1 MKLQRFFVEEK
12 LSLGKEITI
21 KDADFVH
28 QVLKVFRKKSGDQIV
43 LLDNSGFEFLST
55 ITTLGKKEL
64 TVLIEEESEVENKPK
79 IEVTLFASLIKK
91 DKFEWVLEKCTELGV
106 SHFVPVVSERSE
118 KKDLNIDRAQKILKE
133 ASEQSERGNIPTI
146 CEPLYLS
153 EVLHGVDF
161 PVFAF
166 HLLGEKFNAEKIID
180 VSRVGILVG
189 PEGGWGE
196 KDLEI
201 FKKNNTQLVTLG
213 SQVLRAETAS
223 VAVCTKILL

>member
-21 KDADFVH
+21 KDVDFVH
-28 QVLKVFRKKSGDQIV
+28 QVLKVFRKRTGDQIV

-55 ITTLGKKEL
+55 ITVLGKKEL

-106 SHFVPVVSERSE
+106 SHFVPVISERSE

-133 ASEQSERGNIPTI
+133 ASEQSERGVMPTI
-146 CEPLYLS
+146 CEPLSLS
-153 EVLHGVDF
+153 EALYGVDF
-161 PVFAF
+161 TVLVF
-166 HLLGEKFNAEKIID
+166 HLLGEKFDAEKTTD
-180 VSRVGILVG
+180 VSRIGILVG

-201 FKKNNTQLVTLG
+201 FKKNNIQLVTLG

-223 VAVCTKILL
+223 IAAASKILL